1 MISGIHLDPK
11 SGHLQFAIR
20 NPSEVLKTPD
30 VVAVYFG
37 VPLEGTNTYG
47 KDALLIMVPELP
59 ESRRANN
66 GFVRC

>member
-11 SGHLQFAIR
+11 SGHLQFAII

-30 VVAVYFG
+30 VVAIYFC